1 MSGDGPLSQS
11 GDAMRTIAWLGTAFV
26 GFLTAGCAGVT
37 SAPGQEAKQALAP
50 TGKLRV
56 ALYTGAPA
64 SIIRGNT
71 LEESKGVGF
80 DLGKDL
86 ARRIGVPF
94 EPVVYPSPGAIM
106 DGLKASEWDLAF
118 FGPTP
123 ERERVLD
130 FSPAFLVIEHG
141 YLVPAGSPISTIDA
155 VDRPGTRIGA
165 PQGGSV
171 NAFLARTIKNA
182 TVVASPSVPAGEE
195 MLKSGKVDVFAAN
208 KANLFGLSDRMPG
221 SRVLD
226 GRIGV
231 DDVAIALPK
240 GREAG
245 MAYSRRFIEEA
256 RAEGLIKA
264 AVQRA
269 GLRGA
274 ADK

>member
-1 MSGDGPLSQS
+1 
-11 GDAMRTIAWLGTAFV
+11 MRTIPWFTAAVV
-26 GFLTAGCAGVT
+26 GLVIAGCAGIA
-37 SAPGQEAKQALAP
+37 SGPSQEERQALAP

-56 ALYTGAPA
+56 AFYLGAPA
-64 SIIRGNT
+64 SIIRGAT
-71 LEESKGVGF
+71 PDESKGVGF
-80 DLGKDL
+80 DLGKEL

-106 DGLKASEWDLAF
+106 GGLKSGEWDLTF
-118 FGPTP
+118 FGPSP
-123 ERERVLD
+123 GRESVLN
-130 FSPAFLVIEHG
+130 FTAPFLVIEHG
-141 YLVPAGSPISTIDA
+141 YLVPAGSPISTMDA

-171 NAFLARTIKNA
+171 NAILVRTIKNA
-182 TVVASPSVPAGEE
+182 TVIASPGLAAGVE
-195 MLKSGKVDVFAAN
+195 MLKSGKVDAFAAN
-208 KANLFGLSDRMPG
+208 KANLFEISDKLPG

-231 DDVAIALPK
+231 DEITIALPK

-245 MAYSRRFIEEA
+245 MAFVRKYIEDA
-256 RAEGLIKA
+256 KSEGLIKA

-274 ADK
+274 VDK

>member
-1 MSGDGPLSQS
+1 MK
-11 GDAMRTIAWLGTAFV
+11 AWCTAVVV
-26 GFLTAGCAGVT
+26 GFLAAGCASNPSTPSQGER
-37 SAPGQEAKQALAP
+37 QDLAP

-64 SIIRGNT
+64 SIVQGAT
-71 LEESKGVGF
+71 LDESKGVGF
-80 DLGKDL
+80 DLGKEL

-106 DGLKASEWDLAF
+106 AGLKSGEWDLAF

-123 ERERVLD
+123 ERDSVLN
-130 FSPAFLVIEHG
+130 FTEPLLVIEHG

-155 VDRPGTRIGA
+155 VDRPGIRIGA

-171 NAFLARTIKNA
+171 NAFLKRALKNA
-182 TVVASPSVPAGEE
+182 TVVASPSVPDGVE
-195 MLKSGKVDVFAAN
+195 MLKSGKVDAFAAN
-208 KANLFGLSDRMPG
+208 KANLYGLSDKMPG

-231 DDVAIALPK
+231 DEVAIALPK
-240 GREAG
+240 GRESG
-245 MAYSRRFIEEA
+245 MAYVRKYAEDV
-256 RAEGLIKA
+256 RAEGLVKA
-264 AVQRA
+264 AIQRA
-269 GLRGA
+269 GLRGT

>member
-1 MSGDGPLSQS
+1 
-11 GDAMRTIAWLGTAFV
+11 MRTTPWLVAAVV
-26 GFLTAGCAGVT
+26 GLLIAGCAGIA
-37 SAPGQEAKQALAP
+37 SAPSQEERQALAP

-56 ALYTGAPA
+56 ALYVGAPA
-64 SIIRGNT
+64 SIVRGPT

-80 DLGKDL
+80 DLGKEL

-106 DGLKASEWDLAF
+106 GGLNSGEWDVTF

-123 ERERVLD
+123 ERERVLN
-130 FSPAFLVIEHG
+130 FTAPFLVIEHG
-141 YLVPAGSPISTIDA
+141 YLVAAGSSISTVDA

-171 NAFLARTIKNA
+171 NAFLARAIKNA
-182 TVVASPSVPAGEE
+182 TVIASPSVPAGEE
-195 MLKSGKVDVFAAN
+195 MLKSGKVDAFAAN
-208 KANLFGLSDRMPG
+208 KANLFELSDKLPG

-226 GRIGV
+226 GRIGA
-231 DDVAIALPK
+231 DEVAIAVPK
-240 GREAG
+240 GRDTG
-245 MAYSRRFIEEA
+245 MAYVRKYVEDVK
-256 RAEGLIKA
+256 AEGLIKA

-274 ADK
+274 ADN

>member
-1 MSGDGPLSQS
+1 
-11 GDAMRTIAWLGTAFV
+11 MRTIPWLTAAGV
-26 GFLTAGCAGVT
+26 GLLIAGCAGIA
-37 SAPGQEAKQALAP
+37 SAPTQEDRQALAP

-56 ALYTGAPA
+56 ALYLGAPA
-64 SIIRGNT
+64 SIIRGAT
-71 LEESKGVGF
+71 PEESKGVGF
-80 DLGKDL
+80 DLGKEL

-106 DGLKASEWDLAF
+106 GGLNSGEWDVTF

-123 ERERVLD
+123 ERERVLN
-130 FSPAFLVIEHG
+130 FTEPFLVIEHG

-182 TVVASPSVPAGEE
+182 TVIPSPSVPAGAE
-195 MLKSGKVDVFAAN
+195 MLRAGKVDVFAAN
-208 KANLFGLSDRMPG
+208 KANLFELSDKLPG

-231 DDVAIALPK
+231 DEVALALPK
-240 GREAG
+240 
-245 MAYSRRFIEEA
+245 A
-256 RAEGLIKA
+256 RQA
-264 AVQRA
+264 AMPYVRTY
-269 GLRGA
+269 
-274 ADK
+274 

>member
-1 MSGDGPLSQS
+1 
-11 GDAMRTIAWLGTAFV
+11 MRAFTGITAATIGIVVAACASV
-26 GFLTAGCAGVT
+26 GFRLN
-37 SAPGQEAKQALAP
+37 QEEQQALAP

-64 SIIRGNT
+64 SVVPGAT
-71 LEESKGVGF
+71 ASDSKGLGF

-106 DGLKASEWDLAF
+106 DGLTSAEWDVSF

-123 ERERVLD
+123 ARDAVLV
-130 FSPAFLVIEHG
+130 FTAPLLVIEHG
-141 YLVPAGSPISTIDA
+141 YLVPAGSPIDTIDA
-155 VDRPGTRIGA
+155 VDRPGVRVGA

-171 NAFLARTIKNA
+171 NAFLSRSLKNA

-195 MLKSGKVDVFAAN
+195 MLRSGKVDAFAAN
-208 KANLFGLSDRMPG
+208 KANLFQLSDKLPG

-231 DDVAIALPK
+231 DEVAIALPK

-245 MAYSRRFIEEA
+245 MGYLRKYVEEA
-256 RAEGLIKA
+256 RSEGLVKK

-274 ADK
+274 ADN

>member
-1 MSGDGPLSQS
+1 MPSG
-11 GDAMRTIAWLGTAFV
+11 
-26 GFLTAGCAGVT
+26 
-37 SAPGQEAKQALAP
+37 PGREEQQALAP

-56 ALYTGAPA
+56 ALYLGAPA
-64 SIIRGNT
+64 SIVRGAT
-71 LEESKGVGF
+71 LDESKGVGF
-80 DLGKDL
+80 DLGREL

-106 DGLKASEWDLAF
+106 DGLKSDEWDVTF
-118 FGPTP
+118 FGPNP
-123 ERERVLD
+123 EREAVLN
-130 FSPAFLVIEHG
+130 FTPAFLVIEHG
-141 YLVPAGSPISTIDA
+141 YLVPAGSPIATIDA

-171 NAFLARTIKNA
+171 NAFLARTVKQA
-182 TVVASPSVPAGEE
+182 TVIASPSVPAGAD

-208 KANLFGLSDRMPG
+208 KANLFELSDKLPG
-221 SRVLD
+221 SRVLE

-231 DDVAIALPK
+231 DEVAIALPK

-245 MAYSRRFIEEA
+245 LAYLSKFA
-256 RAEGLIKA
+256 DDAKSEGLVRV

>member
-1 MSGDGPLSQS
+1 MK
-11 GDAMRTIAWLGTAFV
+11 TWFTAVVV
-26 GFLTAGCAGVT
+26 GFLAAGCASNASPPSQGER
-37 SAPGQEAKQALAP
+37 QDLAP

-64 SIIRGNT
+64 SIVQGAT
-71 LEESKGVGF
+71 LDESKGVGF
-80 DLGKDL
+80 DLGKEL

-106 DGLKASEWDLAF
+106 AGLKSGEWDLAF

-123 ERERVLD
+123 ERDNVLN
-130 FSPAFLVIEHG
+130 FTEPLLVIEHG

-155 VDRPGTRIGA
+155 VDRPWIRIGA

-171 NAFLARTIKNA
+171 NAFLKRALKNA
-182 TVVASPSVPAGEE
+182 TVVASPSVPAGVE
-195 MLKSGKVDVFAAN
+195 MLKSGKVDAFAAN
-208 KANLFGLSDRMPG
+208 KANLYGLSDEMPG

-231 DDVAIALPK
+231 DEVAIALPK
-240 GREAG
+240 GRESG
-245 MAYSRRFIEEA
+245 MAYVRKYAEDV
-256 RAEGLIKA
+256 RAEGLVKA
-264 AVQRA
+264 AIQRA
-269 GLRGA
+269 GLRGT

>member
-1 MSGDGPLSQS
+1 MKTNHWLAAAVLGLL
-11 GDAMRTIAWLGTAFV
+11 IAD
-26 GFLTAGCAGVT
+26 CASIA
-37 SAPGQEAKQALAP
+37 SAATQEERQALAP

-56 ALYTGAPA
+56 ALYLGSPA
-64 SIIRGNT
+64 SIIRGAT
-71 LEESKGVGF
+71 LDDSKGVGF
-80 DLGKDL
+80 DLGKEL

-106 DGLKASEWDLAF
+106 DGLKAGEWDLTF

-123 ERERVLD
+123 ERERVLN
-130 FSPAFLVIEHG
+130 FTAPFLVIEHG
-141 YLVPAGSPISTIDA
+141 YLVPAGSPISSIDA

-171 NAFLARTIKNA
+171 NASLVRTIKNA
-182 TVVASPSVPAGEE
+182 TVVTSPSVPAGEE
-195 MLKSGKVDVFAAN
+195 LLKSGKVDVFAAN
-208 KANLFGLSDRMPG
+208 KANLFALSDTMPG

-231 DDVAIALPK
+231 DEVAVALPK
-240 GREAG
+240 VREPG
-245 MAYSRRFIEEA
+245 MAYVRKYIEDA
-256 RAEGLIKA
+256 KSEGLIMA

>member
-1 MSGDGPLSQS
+1 
-11 GDAMRTIAWLGTAFV
+11 MRTTRWCSAAVAGLLI
-26 GFLTAGCAGVT
+26 AGCV
-37 SAPGQEAKQALAP
+37 SVAPAPTHEERQALAP

-64 SIIRGNT
+64 SIIRGAT

-80 DLGKDL
+80 DLGKEL

-94 EPVVYPSPGAIM
+94 DPVVYPSPGAIM
-106 DGLKASEWDLAF
+106 GGLKSGEWDLCF

-123 ERERVLD
+123 ERESVLN
-130 FSPAFLVIEHG
+130 FTAAFLVLEHG
-141 YLVPAGSPISTIDA
+141 YLVPAGSPISTMDA

-171 NAFLARTIKNA
+171 NAFLARTIKSA
-182 TVVASPSVPAGEE
+182 TVIASPSVPAGEE
-195 MLKSGKVDVFAAN
+195 LLKSGKVDVFAAN
-208 KANLFGLSDRMPG
+208 KANLYLLSDRMPG

-231 DDVAIALPK
+231 DEVAIALPK
-240 GREAG
+240 GRESG
-245 MAYSRRFIEEA
+245 MVFLKRYIEEA
-256 RAEGLIKA
+256 RSEGLIKA

-269 GLRGA
+269 ELRGA
-274 ADK
+274 ADR